1 MDNRR
6 IRYYDLLRVLST
18 ALIIYYHFMVELWI
32 VDIYLDEKVSPFYS
46 TPNVSASTV
55 AVAIF
60 FMLSG
65 AGLTLSNTDKFEA
78 GKFYLKRFK
87 TVLVPYYVTTV
98 LYFIIKFA
106 FYGENWIKALLN
118 VGGIYTLFG
127 AGEFARINGAPV
139 ISTGIGEWFLGVLII
154 IYVFYPVFRY
164 LMNKIPYLFFAAC
177 TAFYVAYI
185 YNYTINM
192 PPVYMTIPACAY
204 LFIVG
209 MYLAKY
215 FKEFPKKMMLISIP
229 VCTFFITNKWP
240 LGLNQAL
247 VIALCSVMLVISVS
261 FLEPYLQKTKGKV
274 LSFLSGFSY
283 YLFLVH
289 HAVIYIITP
298 IVKHNITD
306 KYGVMKLIALDLV
319 VMTAAALLVMFITK
333 MIFKGVDAL
342 KGNKSPK
349 LSKS

>member
-32 VDIYLDEKVSPFYS
+32 EDIYPDYKILPLYS
-46 TPNVSASTV
+46 TPNISVATV

-65 AGLTLSNTDKFEA
+65 AGLTLSNSDKFEA
-78 GKFYLKRFK
+78 GKFYLKRVK

-98 LYFIIKFA
+98 IYFIFKYITA
-106 FYGENWIKALLN
+106 QENWIGAMLN
-118 VGGIYTLFG
+118 RGGIYALFG
-127 AGEFARINGAPV
+127 AGEFARINGSPV

-154 IYVFYPVFRY
+154 IYVLYPVFRY
-164 LMNKIPYLFFAAC
+164 MMNKIPYLFFAAC

-215 FKEFPKKMMLISIP
+215 FKEFPKKMMLVSIP

-274 LSFLSGFSY
+274 LSFLAGFSY

-289 HAVIYIITP
+289 HVVIYIITP
-298 IVKHNITD
+298 IMKDSVTNKF
-306 KYGVMKLIALDLV
+306 GVLALVAVDLI
-319 VMTAAALLVMFITK
+319 VMAAVALLVMFITK

-349 LSKS
+349 LSES